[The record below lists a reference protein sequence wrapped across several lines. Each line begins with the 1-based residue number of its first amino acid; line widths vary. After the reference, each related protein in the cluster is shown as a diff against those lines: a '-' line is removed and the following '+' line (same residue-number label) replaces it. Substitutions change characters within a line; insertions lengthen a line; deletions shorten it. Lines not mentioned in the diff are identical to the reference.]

1 MNSSTSTLQ
10 TFKIVFLGDCA
21 VGKTCI
27 VLRFAKDSFQENY
40 VLTIGL
46 NYEVKKMTLSNNETI
61 KVQIWDT
68 SGEEKYKSLS
78 KNYYREADGILVV
91 YDITKD
97 NTFQGVKKWMEQ
109 IKENIDTNKIV
120 LSLVGNKS
128 DLEPLRVIKKEDGE
142 NLAKEYGISFFET
155 SAKENS
161 NIDNIFQFMAEEM
174 YKKRQNIKGG
184 TKDKKGVSLDK
195 KEKKTLK
202 QRCCKK

>member
-1 MNSSTSTLQ
+1 
-10 TFKIVFLGDCA
+10 
-21 VGKTCI
+21 
-27 VLRFAKDSFQENY
+27 
-40 VLTIGL
+40 
-46 NYEVKKMTLSNNETI
+46 MTLSNNETI